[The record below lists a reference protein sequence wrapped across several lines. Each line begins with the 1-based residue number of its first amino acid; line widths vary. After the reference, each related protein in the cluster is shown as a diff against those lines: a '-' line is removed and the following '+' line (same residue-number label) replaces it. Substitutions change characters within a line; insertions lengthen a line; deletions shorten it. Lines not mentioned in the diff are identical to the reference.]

1 MLLSESITP
10 SLNVCKYRVS
20 LTLKLMSY
28 CFIVDLPKS
37 FQEKKVLYI
46 IICVRFLNASMHR
59 DLFKINF
66 NEGVHLVNITS
77 HLLLEIGAY
86 EFCP

>member
-10 SLNVCKYRVS
+10 SLNVYRVS
-20 LTLKLMSY
+20 LILKLMSY

-46 IICVRFLNASMHR
+46 IICVISSMHR

-66 NEGVHLVNITS
+66 DEGVHLVNITL